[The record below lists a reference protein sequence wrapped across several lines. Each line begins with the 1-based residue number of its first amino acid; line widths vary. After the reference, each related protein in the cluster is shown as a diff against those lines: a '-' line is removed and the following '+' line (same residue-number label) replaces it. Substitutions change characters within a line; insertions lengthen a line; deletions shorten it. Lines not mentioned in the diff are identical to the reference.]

1 MAQPLPTPHHPG
13 GRVQTMKQGFE
24 QHILTFNA
32 TSVRGLGS
40 CFALHV
46 RGSLLKPSLGYRNL
60 WSLRN
65 IEQDTIQVSNLKYFE
80 FEVFPSSMLFC
91 WCQCIFPCL
100 QIEIHENWANH
111 FVHKVKSTWG
121 STTSFSVRFQIL
133 LLMLNKLIEI
143 NNPNVKQI
151 N

>member
-40 CFALHV
+40 CFALSEFV
-46 RGSLLKPSLGYRNL
+46 IFK
-60 WSLRN
+60 
-65 IEQDTIQVSNLKYFE
+65 KYWARHHSSFKL
-80 FEVFPSSMLFC
+80 EVFWIWSISQLYVILLVSVYISLSQD
-91 WCQCIFPCL
+91 W
-100 QIEIHENWANH
+100 IHENWANH

-121 STTSFSVRFQIL
+121 STTSFSVHFQIL

-143 NNPNVKQI
+143 NILMLKTN
-151 N
+151 